1 MGVAVRALHKKP
13 FGTPPT
19 SSSRENHMGHIDL
32 DKLFGFTMSP
42 VELVV
47 RGTLMFWFLFLVF
60 RFILR
65 RDVGS
70 MGISDFLFVVLLG
83 DASQN
88 AMIGDGTSASDGL
101 VLISTL
107 VFWNVLIDW
116 LGFRF
121 PRVERLLGGGKLC
134 LVRDGRK
141 IRRNMR
147 REFISDEELM
157 AKVRGEGLE
166 DLSKVRRMYL
176 ESDGE
181 ISLIRTPDA
190 PPDPKKLPVPRT

>member
-1 MGVAVRALHKKP
+1 MD
-13 FGTPPT
+13 
-19 SSSRENHMGHIDL
+19 HIDF

-42 VELVV
+42 VELVL
-47 RGTLMFWFLFLVF
+47 RGTLMFWFLILVF
-60 RFILR
+60 RLILR

-88 AMIGDGTSASDGL
+88 AMIGEGTSATDGI

-116 LGFRF
+116 ASFRF
-121 PRVERLLGGGKLC
+121 PAVERLMAGTKLC

-141 IRRNMR
+141 MRRNMR

-157 AKVRGEGLE
+157 SKVRGEGLE

-181 ISLIRTPDA
+181 ISLIRTPDE
-190 PPDPKKLPVPRT
+190 PPAPKKLPTPKR